1 MIKLTRLNQHVIAIN
16 PDHIQ
21 SAEAT
26 PDTCLSLLG
35 GEKVLV
41 RETLEEVIAAMLARR
56 RAIRAGEHLERP
68 SLADGDPP
76 RISQLP
82 VRTSGYPRPSGF
94 PRRGDR

>member
-1 MIKLTRLNQHVIAIN
+1 MIKLTRLNNHVIAIN

-26 PDTCLSLLG
+26 PDTCLSLIG

-41 RETLEEVIAAMLARR
+41 RETLEEVITAMLLRR
-56 RAIRAGEHLERP
+56 RAIRAGENIDRP
-68 SLADGDPP
+68 SLVDGDPP

-82 VRTSGYPRPSGF
+82 VRASGYPR
-94 PRRGDR
+94 RGER

>member
-1 MIKLTRLNQHVIAIN
+1 MIKLTRLNHHVIAIN
-16 PDHIQ
+16 PDHIT

-41 RETLEEVIAAMLARR
+41 RETLEEVIACILQRR
-56 RAIRAGEHLERP
+56 RAIRAGEHLDRP
-68 SLADGDPP
+68 SLVEGDPP
-76 RISQLP
+76 RISSLP
-82 VRTSGYPRPSGF
+82 IRSSGF